1 MPDFKYIVA
10 PDNCTGCGLCSN
22 VCSRNAISME
32 WNADGFLVP
41 VVNTDQC
48 INCGLCVK
56 KCPALHPP
64 QHGADDMEQV
74 LAYGGWNRD
83 PETQIL
89 SSSGGV
95 FSALAASV
103 LKEGG
108 IVYGVV
114 WRDKITAEFQK
125 AETLD
130 ELNPMRGSKYT
141 GAQPGKV
148 YQQAKAELNKG
159 RKVLFAGTSCQV
171 YALLQYLGKDYS
183 NLITVDILCHG
194 VPSHLLLEKYVHEAE
209 QATGKQVRLVSFR
222 DKEHGWENYHIRTV
236 YTDGTST
243 ICPLKKDYFM
253 RTFLSDKVLNR
264 ACYNCMFKHL
274 PRMADIT
281 LGDYWGVAKR
291 EPEWP
296 VYKGISAVLAHTDKG
311 ALVLQNLKNVEF
323 KNKPFQKL
331 YEGQPSTYILSTT
344 RTEPEDRGQYLEFLR
359 TSPLKKVYSRLM
371 YAVDIGFVRISYR
384 SGLYRLY
391 KKLTRHLKGNE

>member
-1 MPDFKYIVA
+1 MPDSKYIVT

-32 WNADGFLVP
+32 WNADGFLEPTVDTQ
-41 VVNTDQC
+41 VC

-74 LAYGGWNRD
+74 LSYGGWNRD

-108 IVYGVV
+108 IVYGVA

-130 ELNPMRGSKYT
+130 ELKPMRGSKYT
-141 GAQPGKV
+141 GAHPGKV
-148 YQQAKAELNKG
+148 YQQAKSELNKG

-171 YALLQYLGKDYS
+171 YALHQYLAKDYS

-194 VPSHLLLEKYVHEAE
+194 VPSHLLLEKYVQEAE
-209 QATGKQVRLVSFR
+209 QATGKQVSHVSFR
-222 DKEHGWENYHIRTV
+222 DKAYGWENYHIRTV

-274 PRMADIT
+274 PRVADIT

-296 VYKGISAVLAHTDKG
+296 VNKGISSVLANSEKG
-311 ALVLQNLKNVEF
+311 ESFLQSLSDTAELKREPFREIF
-323 KNKPFQKL
+323 K
-331 YEGQPSTYILSTT
+331 GQPSTYILSLQTQI
-344 RTEPEDRGQYLEFLR
+344 PDDREQYLNLLR
-359 TSPLKKVYSRLM
+359 NAPLAKIYSKLL
-371 YAVDIGFVRISYR
+371 YALDLGIVRISYR
-384 SGLYRLY
+384 SGLYKLY
-391 KKLTRHLKGNE
+391 KNLFKRRK